1 MLADR
6 LHQRGRCVYACVR
19 PRNKKTI
26 IYNSSALYLMSK
38 SVSQSVSRTVYHL
51 VSQSASWLV
60 N

>member
-51 VSQSASWLV
+51 VNLAAG
-60 N
+60 

>member
-38 SVSQSVSRTVYHL
+38 SVSKQDSLSL
-51 VSQSASWLV
+51 SQSGSWLV